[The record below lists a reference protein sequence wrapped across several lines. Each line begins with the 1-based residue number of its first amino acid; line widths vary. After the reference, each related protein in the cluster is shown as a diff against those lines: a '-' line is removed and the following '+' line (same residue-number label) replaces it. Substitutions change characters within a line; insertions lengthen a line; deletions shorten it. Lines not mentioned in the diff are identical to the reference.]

1 MLIKHQPDA
10 KSELSVFIKTPQG
23 EVLSSARACASLING
38 SSSAVREFAN
48 QNNYLPEATL
58 NVHLS
63 DQVISLELF
72 GEDFAIEL
80 IRNRKPGTTP
90 DLSEF
95 SLRTYLWI
103 CAGFDADTIIQSMV
117 NQAFDDAE
125 TAAITSNNGGITPAG
140 IKAIYQQEVE

>member
-1 MLIKHQPDA
+1 MLIKHQPDS

-23 EVLSSARACASLING
+23 QVLSSAKACATLINN
-38 SSSAVREFAN
+38 SSSVVREFAN

-80 IRNRKPGTTP
+80 IRDYKPGTAP
-90 DLSEF
+90 DLSHF
-95 SLRTYLWI
+95 SLRTYLWV
-103 CAGFDADTIIQSMV
+103 CAGFDADAIIQSIV
-117 NQAFDDAE
+117 SRTFDNAE
-125 TAAITSNNGGITPAG
+125 ATVSVNNGGITPAG
-140 IKAIYQQEVE
+140 IQAIYQQEVE